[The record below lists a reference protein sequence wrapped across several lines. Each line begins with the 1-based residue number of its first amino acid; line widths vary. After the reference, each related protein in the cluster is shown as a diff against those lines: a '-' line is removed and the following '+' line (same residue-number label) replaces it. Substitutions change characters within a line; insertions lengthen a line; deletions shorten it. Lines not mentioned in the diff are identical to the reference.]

1 MFSNY
6 RYVFLFIAYFPFQLT
21 HADLVRLS
29 QQASDDRI
37 EQLTQ
42 TLALGSYAEA
52 EDINLDKTDS
62 DDVTKNNPILINPQD
77 YKDLGIKHSDKVYAD
92 SDIWYF
98 PESKK
103 YAEQKY
109 FPNNIRLFK
118 LLNEDVAELNDM
130 DDKSRT
136 DSDQWLVVCWKD
148 RITDTK
154 NCVLG
159 KYEMI
164 FMRSSKTGWMFSVS
178 KEIKELDRSE
188 YQYIRID
195 KSPAWKSKNF
205 FKGQPTL
212 NIIEQMKNGNTAYT
226 RFNEWSKQYEEVI
239 PLKGFSNAYNT
250 LKIMYSKL

>member
-1 MFSNY
+1 MLIQIFG
-6 RYVFLFIAYFPFQLT
+6 IFQ
-21 HADLVRLS
+21 
-29 QQASDDRI
+29 
-37 EQLTQ
+37 
-42 TLALGSYAEA
+42 
-52 EDINLDKTDS
+52 NL
-62 DDVTKNNPILINPQD
+62 
-77 YKDLGIKHSDKVYAD
+77 
-92 SDIWYF
+92 
-98 PESKK
+98 KK

-148 RITDTK
+148 RITDEK

-195 KSPAWKSKNF
+195 KSPAWKSKKF
-205 FKGQPTL
+205 F
-212 NIIEQMKNGNTAYT
+212 
-226 RFNEWSKQYEEVI
+226 
-239 PLKGFSNAYNT
+239 
-250 LKIMYSKL
+250 